1 MTLDGVMWLNY
12 QNALRVPLLA
22 PVSFIYIWKEIFG
35 SSTEAKHG
43 RLWRPELR
51 QFQSLADSLSFSIWP
66 ITIRKVKSNV
76 SSVGPSAF
84 VMCLSDET
92 PTLETLDFTFHI
104 GRTPTFLYFD
114 LYLNTAYAAHYVCF
128 SSITQLIWS
137 SGQLKVQLDEE

>member
-84 VMCLSDET
+84 VMCLSDEA

-114 LYLNTAYAAHYVCF
+114 LYLNTAYAAHYVYIESTTRCHGHF
-128 SSITQLIWS
+128 RRLPSWM
-137 SGQLKVQLDEE
+137 